1 MSGTTYHYIRASG
14 IRKLVKD
21 NQKRCGRDFL
31 HTLDTFIY
39 ELTMK
44 CIKQFNGHKATL
56 DSTVAELILKA
67 R

>member
-1 MSGTTYHYIRASG
+1 MSGTYHYIRASG

-31 HTLDTFIY
+31 HTLDTHIY
-39 ELTMK
+39 EIVLK
-44 CIKQFNGHKATL
+44 CAAQFNGHKTTL
-56 DSTVAELILKA
+56 DSTVANLMIK